1 MASRIDTLA
10 THRAFKE
17 AGIVPAHAEVIV
29 EAINRADDRLAT
41 KDDVLLA
48 RSELGGEIESVRT
61 ELSSKIESVETRLA
75 TNIGLEIASVRTD
88 LGGEIASFRA
98 EVNERFVVLD
108 GRFAALDG
116 RFAAVDGQFAAVDGR
131 FIALEGQ
138 VAAIRSHLRMMM
150 WFMGFNAAATV
161 ALIARLFIPT

>member
-10 THRAFKE
+10 THRTFKE
-17 AGIVPAHAEVIV
+17 AGIEPAHAEVII

-41 KDDVLLA
+41 RDDLA
-48 RSELGGEIESVRT
+48 LVRSELGGEIESVRT
-61 ELSSKIESVETRLA
+61 ELSNKIESVETRLA

-88 LGGEIASFRA
+88 LGGEIASFRS
-98 EVNERFVVLD
+98 EVNERFAV
-108 GRFAALDG
+108 LDG

-131 FIALEGQ
+131 FTALEGQ

-161 ALIARLFIPT
+161 ALIARLFTPT